1 MSDELYSID
10 DLEAQ
15 YTERALVNEATS
27 KETLRKGDYVWT
39 IQKITT
45 RKAGEK
51 SPFPGRRMIAL
62 QLVTQ
67 VGEKPFTFFQDVSFE
82 LVRQISV
89 AGERVLVTPKDEGYD
104 PTAPMDKPSK
114 LWAMLEKIFNPDG
127 DLSIA
132 EVAKALPGATVG
144 GYMMEGYAIPDS
156 PGSPIS
162 WVETKPN
169 QYGSPAEFEAA
180 YDAERQKY
188 MKEGKV
194 GRNYLSNFHAVK

>member
-1 MSDELYSID
+1 MSDELYSLD
-10 DLEAQ
+10 ELESQ
-15 YTERALVNEATS
+15 YTERSLVNEATS
-27 KETLRKGDYVWT
+27 KETLRKGDYTWT

-51 SPFPGRRMIAL
+51 APFPGRRMIAL

-67 VGEKPFTFFQDVSFE
+67 VGDKPFTFFQDVSFE
-82 LVRQISV
+82 VYRTVSV
-89 AGERVLVTPKDEGYD
+89 AGERVLVSPKDEGYD

-132 EVAKALPGATVG
+132 DVAKALPGATVK
-144 GYMMEGYAIPDS
+144 GYMMEGFALPDAK
-156 PGSPIS
+156 GSPIS

-169 QYGSPAEFEAA
+169 QYASPEAFEKA
-180 YDAERQKY
+180 YDEERKKY
-188 MKEGKV
+188 MQEGKV
-194 GRNYLSNFHAVK
+194 GRNYLSNFHEVK